1 MIYIIFPTHSLRSML
16 SEHKTTELLVLGFIV
31 RDLESSGW

>member
-1 MIYIIFPTHSLRSML
+1 MIHMIFPTHSLRSML
-16 SEHKTTELLVLGFIV
+16 IEYRIGELLVLGFIV